1 MHSLSTHSTP
11 AWCTVWHQLPA
22 SFSWTIFRSYSLYLQ
37 ENAEKIQVYSITPNW
52 ITLIKVEEELSY
64 VTSAGRRDKGLIAKK
79 GKHMFAD
86 VWQTS
91 VVSYSLALVFWRIL
105 SRNNYLLVFFKINQ
119 FACLFSR
126 SNLLVAHQFLK
137 ISKDEGLHWRT
148 IAGMIIL
155 NVKYSYSYSNSGF
168 RFCTL
173 V

>member
-1 MHSLSTHSTP
+1 MHTSSLPLFRGPPSDLTLII
-11 AWCTVWHQLPA
+11 AGKCRKHQD
-22 SFSWTIFRSYSLYLQ
+22 
-37 ENAEKIQVYSITPNW
+37 YSITPHLELW

-105 SRNNYLLVFFKINQ
+105 SKNNYLLVFFKINQ
-119 FACLFSR
+119 FACFFSR